1 MVFDRFSV
9 ASDNRRNTDTLA
21 CFARKIWVLSSCS
34 KPSANHSL
42 SLLSAFVHKSLHKI
56 INITMKGET
65 ISTIHHKN
73 QSQKQ
78 RKIALTMAD
87 RERSRS
93 RSPEGGAPPA
103 DDANQNGDDQAPPAG
118 DAPPAEG
125 GDAHGGG
132 DDGADEVK
140 LYVGNLD
147 YGMLLAGIG

>member
-1 MVFDRFSV
+1 
-9 ASDNRRNTDTLA
+9 
-21 CFARKIWVLSSCS
+21 
-34 KPSANHSL
+34 
-42 SLLSAFVHKSLHKI
+42 LLSAFIHKSLHKI

-93 RSPEGGAPPA
+93 RSPKGGAPA
-103 DDANQNGDDQAPPAG
+103 DDANQNGDDQGPPAG
-118 DAPPAEG
+118 DAPPAGG
-125 GDAHGGG
+125 GDAQNGG
-132 DDGADEVK
+132 DDGENPDEVK

-147 YGMLLAGIG
+147 YGMLLASVVKGASFVYINLIDVLPSLFYFSH